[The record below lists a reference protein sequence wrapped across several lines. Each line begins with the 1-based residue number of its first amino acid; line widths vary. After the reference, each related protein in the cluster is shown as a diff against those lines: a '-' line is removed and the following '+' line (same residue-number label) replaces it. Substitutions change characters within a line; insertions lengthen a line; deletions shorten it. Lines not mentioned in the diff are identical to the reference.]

1 MLRSQGSR
9 CWLLFSLPVKQTPF
23 SYQGFF
29 RAKFFCKHPRD
40 LSINSGFCGYQFRSV
55 QSLSRVQLFVT
66 PWIAARQ
73 ASLSITNSQSSFKLM
88 SIESVM
94 HPAISSSVVPFSSC
108 PQFLPAWVFSN
119 VCQLFTWG
127 GQSAGVSALASVLP
141 MNTQSFQWTPRTDL
155 L

>member
-73 ASLSITNSQSSFKLM
+73 ASLSITNSQSSLKLM

-94 HPAISSSVVPFSSC
+94 HPAISSSVIPSPPAPNSS
-108 PQFLPAWVFSN
+108 QHQGLFQWVNSSHEGAKVFSFSISPSN
-119 VCQLFTWG
+119 EH
-127 GQSAGVSALASVLP
+127 SVLP
-141 MNTQSFQWTPRTDL
+141 MNT
-155 L
+155 